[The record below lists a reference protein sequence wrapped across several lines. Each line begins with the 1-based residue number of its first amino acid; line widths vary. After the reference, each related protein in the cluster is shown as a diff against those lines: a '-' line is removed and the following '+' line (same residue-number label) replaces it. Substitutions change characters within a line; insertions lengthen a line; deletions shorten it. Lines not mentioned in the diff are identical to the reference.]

1 MPNNMRKAGMKY
13 GKGGSKKQAGGP
25 AAAGMVPGM
34 GAGMAAKQAMM
45 AKQAAGMVPG
55 MGAAAAAGAAGP
67 PMSSEAAMSGAA
79 MVPGMGGAMMNPG
92 GKMMGTPGAA
102 VKEGMTG
109 RGGVMKA
116 GGSNKGSKAFPDL
129 TGDGKVTRA
138 DILKGRGVNITCL
151 IGYKKLLLVLKKE
164 ALKVSVL
171 VISLEV
177 QHVDQELKDIT

>member
-13 GKGGSKKQAGGP
+13 GKGGSKRKQAGGP
-25 AAAGMVPGM
+25 MTGVSMVPGM
-34 GAGMAAKQAMM
+34 GAGMAAKKAMM

-67 PMSSEAAMSGAA
+67 PMSGREGAPHPAAMSGAA
-79 MVPGMGGAMMNPG
+79 GMVPGIGSAMMNPG

-138 DILKGRGVNITCL
+138 DILKGRGVI
-151 IGYKKLLLVLKKE
+151 K
-164 ALKVSVL
+164 
-171 VISLEV
+171 
-177 QHVDQELKDIT
+177 

>member
-13 GKGGSKKQAGGP
+13 GKGGSKRKQAGGP
-25 AAAGMVPGM
+25 MTGVS
-34 GAGMAAKQAMM
+34 
-45 AKQAAGMVPG
+45 MVPG
-55 MGAAAAAGAAGP
+55 MGAAMAAKEAMAAKAVEMGVPPTSMREKMTNAASGP
-67 PMSSEAAMSGAA
+67 PMSGREGAPHPAAMSGAA
-79 MVPGMGGAMMNPG
+79 GMVPGIGGAMMNPG

-138 DILKGRGVNITCL
+138 DILKGRGVI
-151 IGYKKLLLVLKKE
+151 K
-164 ALKVSVL
+164 
-171 VISLEV
+171 
-177 QHVDQELKDIT
+177 